1 MREFDIR
8 NFDKYREN
16 NRLEVKKAR
25 GGLPESIWETY
36 SSMANCYGGIILLG
50 VIDEQYNPDR
60 TILTLVFTEKQ
71 AEKTGVNSRALKTV
85 ENKKLILDFLH
96 SQGSS
101 KATDIAMY
109 IGLSSAR
116 ARVILSELAD
126 DGKVQTEGNGRSRR
140 YMLSDAEI
148 I

>member
-71 AEKTGVNSRALKTV
+71 AEKASRK
-85 ENKKLILDFLH
+85 N
-96 SQGSS
+96 
-101 KATDIAMY
+101 
-109 IGLSSAR
+109 R
-116 ARVILSELAD
+116 
-126 DGKVQTEGNGRSRR
+126 GK
-140 YMLSDAEI
+140 
-148 I
+148 